1 MGNALTLR
9 TMSPGL
15 QEVVVRD
22 VATSHIG
29 GRAGCGKS
37 ARPDLVR
44 GRVGQPPGL
53 LYNTFFAPP
62 PRPHAPFRRP
72 LLARGDRASPSPP
85 RLPAAVARSQAWCG
99 NARPGH
105 AAQDG

>member
-15 QEVVVRD
+15 QEVVVHY
-22 VATSHIG
+22 VATRHTG

-44 GRVGQPPGL
+44 GRGGQPLGL
-53 LYNTFFAPP
+53 LYNALFS
-62 PRPHAPFRRP
+62 PRA
-72 LLARGDRASPSPP
+72 
-85 RLPAAVARSQAWCG
+85 AAV
-99 NARPGH
+99 
-105 AAQDG
+105 

>member
-9 TMSPGL
+9 AMSPGL
-15 QEVVVRD
+15 QEVVARD

-44 GRVGQPPGL
+44 GRVGRPLGL
-53 LYNTFFAPP
+53 LYNGLFALVL
-62 PRPHAPFRRP
+62 RESN
-72 LLARGDRASPSPP
+72 L
-85 RLPAAVARSQAWCG
+85 
-99 NARPGH
+99 
-105 AAQDG
+105 